1 MRKAIF
7 LVEDIDEHG
16 PVTLLESIYN
26 KLRRHLLD
34 KKGRQLAWLSEV
46 QRMLWQYPSDEITF
60 IKGADFVNNVT
71 TSGSM
76 PADVDVYYFVSCY
89 QNITNFTFNNF
100 LALDPIVADFLVA
113 NKIPVVIDCSL
124 EVDNNYYQVTRKL
137 FENDTFSTLD
147 AANSHS
153 EVYFRNLCRLEFYIV
168 GSTHYPDNWDDRH
181 GITTPRKVKVYHGM
195 FPGCFF
201 FHNSHGHDFNQ
212 TLNTRRQETIDVIR
226 SRKITDETKIWRALS
241 SEPRFTRGLFQ
252 LKVDSLGLTDVGEYS
267 RLIPGAKIF
276 KQWHDTLCTQADDL
290 KRTLYVTH
298 ESISTLDEIKILD
311 KDVLDNRNLDYYKK
325 EFMVWVVLET
335 SFMTEMPLMSN
346 TASMITEKCMQPI
359 ISGHAFIPYGGQDI
373 GNILKSYGFKEY
385 PGLEFPTQ
393 KHTLDEVDYITKKL
407 LFLKNLT
414 VEQRNELYETW
425 KEIAVHNFET
435 YLDMNVQRKYLD
447 NLEMMKSR
455 GT

>member
-1 MRKAIF
+1 MKKAIF

-46 QRMLWQYPSDEITF
+46 QRMLWRYPSDEITF
-60 IKGADFVNNVT
+60 IKGIDFVNDVNR
-71 TSGSM
+71 SSM

-89 QNITNFTFNNF
+89 QNLTNFTFNNF
-100 LALDPIVADFLVA
+100 LALDPAVADFLVA
-113 NKIPVVIDCSL
+113 NNIPVIIDCSL
-124 EVDNNYYQVTRKL
+124 EIDDNYYQVTRKL

-147 AANSHS
+147 ASNSHS
-153 EVYFRNLCRLEFYIV
+153 EAYFRNLCRLEFYIV
-168 GSTHYPDNWDDRH
+168 GSTYFPDTWDERNNSAA
-181 GITTPRKVKVYHGM
+181 PRKVKVYHGM
-195 FPGCFF
+195 FPGTFLI
-201 FHNSHGHDFNQ
+201 HNTHGHDVNT
-212 TLNTRRQETIDVIR
+212 TLNKRKQETIDIIR
-226 SRKITDETKIWRALS
+226 SRKITGETKVWRALS

-252 LKVDSLGLTDVGEYS
+252 LKVDSMGLTEVGEYS
-267 RLIPGAKIF
+267 RLKPGAKIF
-276 KQWHDTLCTQADDL
+276 KKWHDTLCSDPGDR

-298 ESISTLDEIKILD
+298 ESMSTLDEIKIID
-311 KDVLDNRNLDYYKK
+311 KVELDNQNLDYYKNK
-325 EFMVWVVLET
+325 DFMVWVVLET
-335 SFMTEMPLMSN
+335 SFMTEPPLMSN
-346 TASMITEKCMQPI
+346 TSSLVTEKTMQPI
-359 ISGHAFIPYGGQDI
+359 ISGHPFIPYGGQHL
-373 GNILKSYGFKEY
+373 GSILKSFGFKEY

-393 KHTLDEVDYITKKL
+393 PHTLDELEYVTKKL
-407 LFLKNLT
+407 MALKNLT

-425 KEIAVHNFET
+425 KEIAVYNFET